1 MDAPVDFS
9 LDRARILNGNITSY
23 NGSNFSESGRSS
35 SVGGGGGCVQDLNR
49 GSTTPSTSTDFHRY
63 FHPAGIAL
71 TAQGASTYPMMHSYL
86 AGGSSGIP
94 DHLKNLLPEYYASPP
109 EGLSRYMFPGPGF
122 LPPYLPSYMS
132 ATDSLSLFA
141 HSAGSSAYHRIYDL
155 HKEAALYHGAAR
167 SGLYSPPSSSSSSTT
182 SGRLSSDHA
191 SKRDSKS
198 TDSKRS
204 LDLSKHGSR
213 DEATTS
219 KVKISKDIDRKDE
232 RTNKRPCELSP
243 TRSRKTKIPRVSEND
258 KKIEKE
264 CPKENP
270 STLVL
275 ESKILNQTTSDVNVT
290 IDDCKKIDKD
300 DVLVDLSIK
309 IPKSEIISPKTV
321 KTSPTAS
328 DVSQEEKTSPC
339 SNKDT
344 KSSEDNNTMTTKT
357 TTTYSMPYYHSIYS
371 HSQPEGVTDGKKV
384 HAPTFTPEIV
394 TLPSVVPISSLPV
407 QTIAC
412 DMRIKKE
419 KTSSS
424 YSCCNQ
430 SSALT
435 QNTTAT
441 CQMSPK
447 AQKSNTA
454 SKQNDSHEQL
464 KTDSNKRKGKD
475 KSASGRDNS
484 IESDI
489 DKLSKKTIDSCQSN
503 VMQSS
508 KCSNKGKS
516 NNSSKTQL
524 SESNKTVSSEI
535 VTDLSKKTKNQPTEV
550 LCEKS
555 VIKPNT
561 KSASFTNV
569 SPNEQNREIPGLS
582 QSSQSST
589 GKAAADKGER
599 SDSSAVNLVK
609 EKSTTPET
617 NVTKAEQQSS
627 DNNGP
632 DNTPCDVTSKKK
644 AGKQSGKRQTGKL
657 KSSLE
662 DGTGMSNIP
671 IGIAVAQKREDKKT
685 DKTETLNE
693 TTFNNSA
700 PNESSARTHGDCVQ
714 VVSNQRALSKST
726 TPSSSISDMR
736 NQLPANLIVTGSA
749 NGTGVAWADDP
760 SARHFTPPW
769 IQSGHSTIGQTPW
782 LSQLPAFN
790 LSTSIPTSTTSIE
803 GNQLPLT
810 IPPGYKLIQDSV
822 GQLLLIPSAN
832 IDMYDHHRLWA
843 FPGTHTPQIQQIF
856 TTQQAPLQ
864 HQVIGNTADRPST
877 DFTLGVTY
885 PQQFQTLYQSR
896 DDQMI
901 DKKSVQILQPKVV
914 SDQEILEKDVTTVKE
929 EVASKVNKEREKND
943 ITKEEVPAAKV
954 LPTSNQVVFPPAF
967 NAAVVTDVPCTVSV
981 VQAVKAVTSLVQS
994 RGTSP
999 MIPGTECEDTPQEKI
1014 EDVNQSNEISS
1025 VEVSGLCSK
1034 GVAAVQTEST
1044 HKTSKSDTKCKIE
1057 KEDSLKDCSEE
1068 ITSNQCA
1075 KAALPTT
1082 TVIGDVTIVEMTP
1095 DTKSHSH
1102 EIASNI
1108 DQNKTEKHTDLI
1120 PTKTEQ
1126 DSNNYNPFLDP
1137 QILQAADGLELLSA
1151 LAEQRAKFASPEK
1164 EESKIDQTVAKDQTE
1179 SKTYTKT
1186 NPKDTTKTKSVE
1198 KKESKSAVK
1207 QVRKKSVSRT
1217 RSLPPAKPDCKTE
1230 GGSYYTSSG
1239 LRIPQGDEEINAIE
1253 LDMRIRLAELQRLY
1267 KEKQKLYAKLQPKK
1281 NDKEK
1286 ERVDDKQRGPGRP
1299 RKRQNTTGSPQD
1311 NTNSGDKTKG
1321 KEPPV
1326 KKKKQAEELVD
1337 RVFRKTGGGFGMP
1350 LSKKLKANAM
1360 AALFKTQSGFTM
1372 KRKGSTSGGHASENQ
1387 DNHFHFGKTGFST
1400 STEKPLD
1407 FKVKRKHSKSEE
1419 SKLKST
1425 KKSFQKHNLFGS
1437 AMKMFKK
1444 IKKSSSHSHEKDKHR
1459 YKYQDG
1465 LSMLANYAVCHQRE
1479 QERSSFRDL
1488 HENSQTSHKKQKDKK
1503 RREEKHEDRAESR
1516 REDKERLVDKHE
1528 DESKEG
1534 LEDRLSL
1541 CKTEHDIPNVLE
1553 SKTTVDF
1560 ESLSALT
1567 KPHVSTNTDI
1577 KDSEKTSKSETPSN
1591 SGNKKRKPGRPRK
1604 CTPDQSENGTETIV
1618 AKTAKNFRLYQ
1629 LQNFEKDRKIKM
1641 ENQETMKPIYL
1652 DEEWLR
1658 RRSER
1663 IFLSDPSP
1671 QPSPNLTSSTTQQ
1684 SKSAN
1689 QPQTASTVTK
1699 VTKPHCNQAKLQ
1711 KAKSIKELTDKVKKK
1726 YSKKFQKNTDKIER
1740 RPPHKKQPKSKAF
1753 IDSDSSSESESDADN
1768 IPLSVLRDRPHT
1780 PEPKTCTIDKDELVD
1795 GLRVLV
1801 FKDGLFYEGAVKAIR
1816 PPDVYG
1822 VVVDNARGNRPYIYS
1837 QEEMLKE
1844 VILDVRPQSSKVL
1857 KEGTRICAYWSQQFS
1872 CLYPGTIA
1880 KASPNPHSDKSSIN
1894 VEFDDGDS
1902 GRIPLDHIRMLPRD
1916 FPVVSYDPNPLLLIG
1931 KRRRHTTSESV
1942 ESSTKLSERSE
1953 SMDSKPAQ
1961 KRGPG
1966 RPPKPKPDRKDEE
1979 DCDIDVC
1986 GLDDDINDVFSPSA
2000 NSNQKNVSQSNS
2012 SEDRKTEKNK
2022 TNKSKKEKSK
2032 DSAKSNQEQ
2041 GKNKFYHS
2049 LGNLKKASSLDKKPF
2064 YKSTPSL
2071 SRKGGSDVKMEQ
2083 STHSQDVNSVDDTE
2097 RGRTICTPF
2106 NNLNRSSTIEPKAAA
2121 FIPARQLWE
2130 WSGKSTKRPGL
2141 KGKAKKEFYRSIIR
2155 NKEHISVG
2163 DCAVFL
2169 STGRPHLPYVGR
2181 IDSMWEAWGGQMVV
2195 KVKWFYHPEE
2205 TRGGKKLHDM
2215 KGALFQSPHIDEN
2228 DVQTISHKCEVLSY
2242 TEYRK
2247 TQRPDNL
2254 VTKETDVYY
2263 LAGTYEPTI
2272 GLLKFEKDVM

>member
-23 NGSNFSESGRSS
+23 NGSNYSESGRSA
-35 SVGGGGGCVQDLNR
+35 SVGGGGCVQDLSR
-49 GSTTPSTSTDFHRY
+49 GSTTPSTSSDFHRF

-71 TAQGASTYPMMHSYL
+71 AAQGASTYPMMHSYL
-86 AGGSSGIP
+86 AGGNATIP
-94 DHLKNLLPEYYASPP
+94 DHLKSLLPEYYASHP

-141 HSAGSSAYHRIYDL
+141 HSAGSSPYHRIYDL

-167 SGLYSPPSSSSSSTT
+167 SGLYSPPSSSSSSTA
-182 SGRLSSDHA
+182 SGRLSSDYTLNA

-198 TDSKRS
+198 ADSKRS
-204 LDLSKHGSR
+204 LDLNKHYSRSEDSNASKAKGSR
-213 DEATTS
+213 DS
-219 KVKISKDIDRKDE
+219 DKKDE
-232 RTNKRPCELSP
+232 RTNKRPCEVSP
-243 TRSRKTKIPRVSEND
+243 TRSKKAKIVKASEHD
-258 KKIEKE
+258 SKKQEKDS
-264 CPKENP
+264 PKENL
-270 STLVL
+270 STLAVESNVL
-275 ESKILNQTTSDVNVT
+275 DQTSGEIKVA
-290 IDDCKKIDKD
+290 IDECKKVDKD
-300 DVLVDLSIK
+300 GVLVDLSIK
-309 IPKSEIISPKTV
+309 IPKSEIISPKSM
-321 KTSPTAS
+321 KASPTTPA
-328 DVSQEEKTSPC
+328 VSTEG
-339 SNKDT
+339 
-344 KSSEDNNTMTTKT
+344 KSSPNSSKDAKSLEDHTTMTTKT
-357 TTTYSMPYYHSIYS
+357 TITFSMPYYHSIYS
-371 HSQPEGVTDGKKV
+371 HSQPEGTTDGKKV

-430 SSALT
+430 SSVLT

-441 CQMSPK
+441 CHISPK
-447 AQKSNTA
+447 AQKSNA
-454 SKQNDSHEQL
+454 SSKQNESHEQL
-464 KTDSNKRKGKD
+464 KNESNKRKGKD
-475 KSASGRDNS
+475 KSTSGKDSS
-484 IESDI
+484 IEIDSD
-489 DKLSKKTIDSCQSN
+489 KYSKKTLDSCQSN

-508 KCSNKGKS
+508 KNSSKGKS

-524 SESNKTVSSEI
+524 NENNKTVSSEI
-535 VTDLSKKTKNQPTEV
+535 VTDLTKKTKSQPSEQ

-555 VIKPNT
+555 VVKPKT
-561 KSASFTNV
+561 KSTSTNV
-569 SPNEQNREIPGLS
+569 SSKEQNREIPA
-582 QSSQSST
+582 SSQSQSNT
-589 GKAAADKGER
+589 EKEADDQTEK

-609 EKSTTPET
+609 EKSTILET
-617 NVTKAEQQSS
+617 SVTKAEQQIADNNAPDNGSS
-627 DNNGP
+627 D
-632 DNTPCDVTSKKK
+632 VSSKKK
-644 AGKQSGKRQTGKL
+644 AGKQSGKRQGGKL

-662 DGTGMSNIP
+662 DGTGMNNIP

-685 DKTETLNE
+685 DKTDTLAGASFSNG
-693 TTFNNSA
+693 T
-700 PNESSARTHGDCVQ
+700 PNEPATRNHGECVQ
-714 VVSNQRALSKST
+714 VVSNQRTLSKST
-726 TPSSSISDMR
+726 TPSTSIADMR

-749 NGTGVAWADDP
+749 NGTGIAWADDP
-760 SARHFTPPW
+760 SARHFSPPW
-769 IQSGHSTIGQTPW
+769 IQSGHSTIGQSPW

-790 LSTSIPTSTTSIE
+790 LSTNIPTSTTSIE

-822 GQLLLIPSAN
+822 GQLLLIPSTN
-832 IDMYDHHRLWA
+832 IDMYDPHRLWA

-856 TTQQAPLQ
+856 TAQQAPLQ
-864 HQVIGNTADRPST
+864 HQVIGSTSDRPST
-877 DFTLGVTY
+877 DYTLGVSY
-885 PQQFQTLYQSR
+885 PQTFQSLYQSR
-896 DDQMI
+896 GDQMI
-901 DKKSVQILQPKVV
+901 DKKSVQILQPKVIT
-914 SDQEILEKDVTTVKE
+914 DQEVLEKDAPKVKE
-929 EVASKVNKEREKND
+929 EVSSKVDIMKEKLD
-943 ITKEEVPAAKV
+943 KEEVPAAKV
-954 LPTSNQVVFPPAF
+954 LPTSNQVTFPPAF

-999 MIPGTECEDTPQEKI
+999 MIPGSECEDTPQDRI
-1014 EDVNQSNEISS
+1014 ENVHQNNELSS
-1025 VEVSGLCSK
+1025 ADAPSKCSR
-1034 GVAAVQTEST
+1034 GVAAVQTESIQKINESDANS
-1044 HKTSKSDTKCKIE
+1044 KTE
-1057 KEDSLKDCSEE
+1057 KQDSLNTSTEE
-1068 ITSNQCA
+1068 NPGNQCA
-1075 KAALPTT
+1075 KLSLPTT

-1095 DTKSHSH
+1095 DTKLQSP

-1108 DQNKTEKHTDLI
+1108 DQHKTETHSELMPGKS
-1120 PTKTEQ
+1120 EQ
-1126 DSNNYNPFLDP
+1126 DIGNYNPFLDP

-1151 LAEQRAKFASPEK
+1151 LAEQRTKFASPEK
-1164 EESKIDQTVAKDQTE
+1164 ETQADQNVAKDQTE
-1179 SKTYTKT
+1179 SKTHTKT
-1186 NPKDTTKTKSVE
+1186 NTKDTSKTKSVE
-1198 KKESKSAVK
+1198 KKESKPAVK
-1207 QVRKKSVSRT
+1207 QVRKKSISRT

-1239 LRIPQGDEEINAIE
+1239 LRIPQGDDEINAIE

-1281 NDKEK
+1281 GDKEK
-1286 ERVDDKQRGPGRP
+1286 DRLDDKQRGPGRP
-1299 RKRQNTTGSPQD
+1299 RKRRHNSGSPQD
-1311 NTNSGDKTKG
+1311 NANSSDKVKG

-1372 KRKGSTSGGHASENQ
+1372 KRKGSTSGSHASEKQ
-1387 DNHFHFGKTGFST
+1387 EKHFHFGETGFAS
-1400 STEKPLD
+1400 SSEKPLD
-1407 FKVKRKHSKSEE
+1407 FKVKRKHAKSEE

-1444 IKKSSSHSHEKDKHR
+1444 IKKSSSHSHEKDKHKH
-1459 YKYQDG
+1459 KYQDG
-1465 LSMLANYAVCHQRE
+1465 LSMLANYAVCHQRDH
-1479 QERSSFRDL
+1479 ERSSFRDFRD
-1488 HENSQTSHKKQKDKK
+1488 SSYKKEKDKK
-1503 RREEKHEDRAESR
+1503 KREERHEDRTEIR
-1516 REDKERLVDKHE
+1516 HDDNERYIDKHE
-1528 DESKEG
+1528 EDGNERV
-1534 LEDRLSL
+1534 EDRLNL
-1541 CKTEHDIPNVLE
+1541 Y
-1553 SKTTVDF
+1553 
-1560 ESLSALT
+1560 
-1567 KPHVSTNTDI
+1567 
-1577 KDSEKTSKSETPSN
+1577 SEKTSNNENPPN

-1604 CTPDQSENGTETIV
+1604 CTQDQSENGTETIV

-1629 LQNFEKDRKIKM
+1629 LQNFHEQEKDKERKIKLDS
-1641 ENQETMKPIYL
+1641 QETMKPIYL

-1671 QPSPNLTSSTTQQ
+1671 QPSPNYTSSTQQ
-1684 SKSAN
+1684 QIKSAS
-1689 QPQTASTVTK
+1689 QQQMTSKAPK
-1699 VTKPHCNQAKLQ
+1699 VAKPLCNQAKLQ

-1726 YSKKFQKNTDKIER
+1726 YSRTFQKNTDKSER

-1768 IPLSVLRDRPHT
+1768 IPLSMLRDRPHT
-1780 PEPKTCTIDKDELVD
+1780 PEPRTCTIDKDGLVD

-1931 KRRRHTTSESV
+1931 KRRRHTTSDSV
-1942 ESSTKLSERSE
+1942 DSTTKRSERSE
-1953 SMDSKPAQ
+1953 STESKPAQ

-1986 GLDDDINDVFSPSA
+1986 GLDDDINDVFTSSA
-2000 NSNQKNVSQSNS
+2000 NSNQKSDSQSKNS
-2012 SEDRKTEKNK
+2012 CDDRKIDKNK
-2022 TNKSKKEKSK
+2022 SEKSKKEKSK
-2032 DSAKSNQEQ
+2032 DSAKNDKEQ
-2041 GKNKFYHS
+2041 GKNKFYHN
-2049 LGNLKKASSLDKKPF
+2049 LGNLRKVSSLGKRPLN
-2064 YKSTPSL
+2064 KSTHPSL
-2071 SRKGGSDVKMEQ
+2071 PRGDGSDVKMEHCA
-2083 STHSQDVNSVDDTE
+2083 HSQDANTFNDTE
-2097 RGRTICTPF
+2097 RARTLSTPIH
-2106 NNLNRSSTIEPKAAA
+2106 NMNRSCTIVPKTAA
-2121 FIPARQLWE
+2121 ILPGRQLWE
-2130 WSGKSTKRPGL
+2130 WSGKSTKRPGM
-2141 KGKAKKEFYRSIIR
+2141 KGKAKKEFYRSIVR
-2155 NKEHISVG
+2155 DKEHISVG

-2228 DVQTISHKCEVLSY
+2228 DVQTISHKCEMLSY
-2242 TEYRK
+2242 TEYKK
-2247 TQRPDNL
+2247 TQRPDSH
-2254 VTKETDVYY
+2254 VTRETDVYY